1 VIPRPEPSKQGNARS
16 IMQHQAA
23 SESPGLETLM
33 VAVWVAGSKSS
44 DREAGNTWTH
54 CHVAVFV
61 AMVRIR
67 QTCWANTEGQHAS
80 FSWESRHTN
89 HGPSASKLIIHV
101 FHMVPLDA
109 TSHLVRCY
117 ISNCITESHWK
128 FTRQPSWP
136 ITIGQHLLRDVA
148 TWVCAFLL
156 GKAALRG
163 SRNGYE
169 RISAH

>member
-1 VIPRPEPSKQGNARS
+1 MIPRPEPCKQGNACS

-61 AMVRIR
+61 AMVTIR

-89 HGPSASKLIIHV
+89 HGPSASVLIIHV

-117 ISNCITESHWK
+117 ISNCITLEIHSTA
-128 FTRQPSWP
+128 FL
-136 ITIGQHLLRDVA
+136 TIHNGQHLLRDVA

-156 GKAALRG
+156 GKTTLRG